1 MSGGKGGGS
10 TTSVQ
15 IPQWLEDAARKN
27 MARADELA
35 QIGYVPYYGPDVA
48 ALSPMQLAAMQGT
61 NDAAAA
67 FGMGGGN
74 AMAGM
79 PAPQTFAGGVQ
90 GYSSQPMFQQSM
102 DALAAARPGQFAAMQ
117 APFINPVTGA
127 EPASPFNAVAAPG
140 GTMSGGPG
148 GGPRGGPGGGGR
160 GGMGNGYGG
169 MYGGSDRS
177 AAETAAMMYSR
188 PSGTGSFGLPNPAAG
203 APSRGTGTG
212 SLGLPNPSTGAFSGT
227 NLPGIIGG
235 IINSFTRS

>member
-48 ALSPMQLAAMQGT
+48 ALSPMQMAAMQNT

-67 FGMGGGN
+67 FGMGGGD

-90 GYSSQPMFQQSM
+90 GYSSQPMFQQSL

-127 EPASPFNAVAAPG
+127 EPASPFDAVAAPG
-140 GTMSGGPG
+140 GTMN
-148 GGPRGGPGGGGR
+148 GGPRGGPGGGR
-160 GGMGNGYGG
+160 GGMGGGGGYGG

-203 APSRGTGTG
+203 GLSRGTGTG
-212 SLGLPNPSTGAFSGT
+212 SLGLPNPSTSRVSGT